1 MQKCIVICECKP
13 CREFINI
20 SRCGV
25 VCSGNELCLWL
36 RRHALRAMTEEGQ
49 RWKKISWK
57 QNTLKYFCLSTYQTH
72 HLWTLHSLTGV
83 PPEWIVLN
91 VYLTFKIAM
100 QIFHQSSARSSPF
113 ETMTTLAA
121 RHNFSLQL
129 HPETVF
135 ALDLDPTTTTNY
147 FVSVLFST
155 PTTSGPPWVTRCG
168 RGGWLAAWNLVL
180 HVPTGARVHDW
191 WVLTDD
197 ALFVRAM
204 MMMVCKKSD
213 QRPPPGMGKNCRLF
227 I

>member
-1 MQKCIVICECKP
+1 MWSAPEMNC
-13 CREFINI
+13 
-20 SRCGV
+20 
-25 VCSGNELCLWL
+25 VCDYDAMHCARWL
-36 RRHALRAMTEEGQ
+36 RKGRGRRRYRGS
-49 RWKKISWK
+49 KIHLNTFAFPLTRPIICGHYTHWLESLPSESSWTSTWHLEL
-57 QNTLKYFCLSTYQTH
+57 QCKYFISPQLAPL
-72 HLWTLHSLTGV
+72 HLRQW
-83 PPEWIVLN
+83 
-91 VYLTFKIAM
+91 
-100 QIFHQSSARSSPF
+100 
-113 ETMTTLAA
+113 
-121 RHNFSLQL
+121 RHLLLVIISL

-191 WVLTDD
+191 WVLTDY